1 MKCVFCALWSD
12 DVPTHVG
19 WCQTHVIFTGS
30 DESCPSYSQK
40 SDCKCRAESWQWR
53 ETHLHCLST
62 CPSSTAE
69 SVNLDWEMTFPQIGF
84 TWLGIR
90 YEVRYAGQWQEC
102 LTRAQTIITKVNSD
116 FLYIFISSQ
125 TVRRELGDRI
135 RTRRWRMNYK

>member
-30 DESCPSYSQK
+30 DESCPSYSQM

-102 LTRAQTIITKVNSD
+102 LTRAQTISYHKSK
-116 FLYIFISSQ
+116 FRFFIHFYFIPDCPERVGWSYQ
-125 TVRRELGDRI
+125 DQEVENEL
-135 RTRRWRMNYK
+135 